1 MAALPRSTKRRDYIK
16 KLRALGFDGPHSGT
30 GDHPEFMRHG
40 KHKIKIPNPHA
51 GDIDVS
57 LLSRILRENGIKKD
71 EWTKA

>member
-30 GDHPEFMRHG
+30 GDHPEFMQRD

-57 LLSRILRENGIKKD
+57 LLGRILRENGIEKD
-71 EWTKA
+71 EWINA